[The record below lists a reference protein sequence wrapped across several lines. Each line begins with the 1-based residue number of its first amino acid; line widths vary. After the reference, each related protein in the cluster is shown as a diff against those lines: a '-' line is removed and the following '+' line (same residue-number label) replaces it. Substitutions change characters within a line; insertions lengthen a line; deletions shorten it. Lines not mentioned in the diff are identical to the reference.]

1 MRVSPIGAPPD
12 PMPVNVEAE
21 QSVLGAV
28 LVNNRAL
35 EVARRVLRPE
45 HFAEPVHG
53 RIFAA
58 MCRVVD
64 RGRLADPLTLRLEF
78 DQDPSLAQLDGA
90 RYLAR
95 LAGAAESI
103 VNAGEYAR
111 VVYELAVKRE
121 LAGVADRLSRA
132 ARNGVMAAEAWT
144 EAQAALERVRPRQ
157 DPGESG
163 LVSPWEWQGQP
174 EPRGWLVPE
183 WVPAGEVVLLGGAG
197 GVGKS
202 LLAQQLLT
210 SVAAGRPW
218 LGMPV
223 EAGPALGAFCE
234 DDVGELRRRQA
245 DIDAHLGITADA
257 YRDRLHYLARRGH
270 DNVLMTWGPDGHPQ
284 PTPWLEE
291 LIDLARRL
299 CARLLVL
306 DTLAHHF
313 GGNEND
319 RVQVTQFVSACL
331 YRIVAR
337 AGLTLIVCA
346 HPSRAGLKDGTGLS
360 GSTAW
365 EGSVRSRLYFSRP
378 ENGEPNARL
387 LERKKSNYSSGAESL
402 PLVWSHGIVC
412 SLEEKMGQGRPA
424 PGTAFLS
431 LLAELSGQGRYV
443 SHKEKAN
450 NFAPTVMSR
459 MSNSWGY
466 TSAELRRAMEAMFA
480 SGRIDV
486 GEVKDRK
493 RRLIEA
499 IIPVEAE

>member
-1 MRVSPIGAPPD
+1 MRVSPNGAPPQ
-12 PMPVNVEAE
+12 PLVANVEAE
-21 QSVLGAV
+21 QAILGAA
-28 LVNNRAL
+28 LINNRAL
-35 EVARRVLRPE
+35 EQARRVLRPE

-53 RIFAA
+53 RIFGA

-64 RGRLADPLTLRLEF
+64 RGRLADPITLRQEF
-78 DQDPSLAQLDGA
+78 DEDPALAQLDGA
-90 RYLAR
+90 RYLAN

-111 VVYELAVKRE
+111 VVYDLAVKRE
-121 LAGVADRLSRA
+121 LAGVADRLSYA
-132 ARNGVMAAEAWT
+132 ARNGVMAAEAWG

-157 DPGESG
+157 DPGEAG
-163 LVSPWEWQGQP
+163 LVSPWEWDGEP

-223 EAGPALGAFCE
+223 APGAALGAFCE

-245 DIDAHLGITADA
+245 DIDAHLGIAPDA

-284 PTPWLEE
+284 PAPWLEE
-291 LIDLARRL
+291 LIDLAKRL
-299 CARLLVL
+299 GARLLVL

-319 RVQVTQFVSACL
+319 RFQVTQFVSAGL

-337 AGLTLIVCA
+337 AGLTLVVCA

-378 ENGEPNARL
+378 EDGEPNSRL
-387 LERKKSNYSSGAESL
+387 LERKKSNYSSGDEAL
-402 PLVWSHGIVC
+402 PLVWSRGVVV
-412 SLEEKMGQGRPA
+412 SLEEKTGQGRPA
-424 PGTAFLS
+424 PGTAFLD
-431 LLAELSGQGRYV
+431 LLAELSAQGRYV
-443 SHKEKAN
+443 SYKEKAN
-450 NFAPTVMSR
+450 NFAPTIMSR
-459 MSNSWGY
+459 MSNSFGY
-466 TSAELRRAMEAMFA
+466 TSTELRRAMEVLF
-480 SGRIDV
+480 SSRRIDV
-486 GEVKDRK
+486 CEVRDRK

-499 IIPVEAE
+499 IVPVGAE